1 MNSLIWAW
9 ILLYPVQE
17 SLCNWFSD
25 NFSTKIRIEQL
36 KMDAINYLMSNF
48 RQIPFARIT
57 GAVTTPALVLLIL
70 TLLILPIPAFMLDI
84 MFTFNIVL
92 SLLII
97 MVAINTSTPME
108 FSSFPIVI
116 LFATVMRLGLNV
128 ASTRVVLLNGH
139 EGTSAAGR
147 VIEAFGEF
155 VIGGNYAV
163 GFIVFSI
170 LIIINFIVIT
180 KGAGRVSEVIAR
192 FTLDALPGKQMAIDA
207 DLNAGVIDQETA
219 KQRRT
224 TVSQES
230 DFFGSMDGAS
240 KFVRGDAVAGI
251 LILLIN
257 LVGGLAIGMLQY
269 DLTFDEASRAYVLLT
284 IGDGLV
290 AQVPAL
296 ILSLSTAII
305 VSRVTTSESA
315 PEQATK
321 QLGNYT
327 AFGVAGVTLTILGLI
342 PGMPNGVFLS
352 LGLASIAI
360 AYLIRRSDQEQAAA
374 PLPSENSVQAEDS
387 DALEL
392 DWDDAN
398 QVDVIGI
405 QLGYGLIPLIEQ
417 GAKGKLLQRV
427 KGIRKKLSA
436 DFGFLLPTIR
446 IRDNLD
452 ISPSDYKIVLNGT
465 VRGTG
470 SIEIGKELAINP
482 GQVLEEVEGTKT
494 VEPAFGLEA
503 VWIREQDREYAQA
516 VGYTVV
522 DAATVV
528 ATHLNHLLRS
538 STEEVFTFDI
548 AQELLDKLAESSP
561 KLLEDYIPEKLDLS
575 SLVRILQNLLAE
587 GVPLR
592 DMRTILETIAENSSK
607 SKDPDF
613 LTSSV
618 RARLGRLIVQEMTI
632 PGQTMEVMTLDPEL
646 EQLLTNMLTTAPS
659 RDEVILDPDLSS
671 SFFQAIAES
680 VREFDQDDKQAILIV
695 SPTIRSW
702 LANLIR
708 KGGADLSVLS
718 YREVPDDQSIRV
730 VKTISVTQKTQ
741 EE

>member
-1 MNSLIWAW
+1 MEAL
-9 ILLYPVQE
+9 
-17 SLCNWFSD
+17 
-25 NFSTKIRIEQL
+25 ST
-36 KMDAINYLMSNF
+36 LMSNF
-48 RQIPFARIT
+48 RQLSANIIW
-57 GAVTTPALVLLIL
+57 GAIATPAVVLLIL

-139 EGTSAAGR
+139 EGTAAAGR

-170 LIIINFIVIT
+170 LIIINFVVIT

-219 KQRRT
+219 KARRA

-269 DLTFDEASRAYVLLT
+269 DLTFDQASRAYVLLT

-315 PEQATK
+315 PEQATS
-321 QLGNYT
+321 QLGNST
-327 AFGVAGVTLTILGLI
+327 AFGVAGATLTILGLI

-352 LGLASIAI
+352 LGISAMVV
-360 AYLIRRSDQEQAAA
+360 AYFLWKKEKKSDISPQDPTELQ
-374 PLPSENSVQAEDS
+374 PTEDS
-387 DALEL
+387 ETLEL

-417 GAKGKLLQRV
+417 GASGKLLQRV
-427 KGIRKKLSA
+427 KGIRKKLSS

-452 ISPSDYKIVLNGT
+452 IPPSDYKIVLNGT
-465 VRGTG
+465 VRGSGT
-470 SIEIGKELAINP
+470 IEIGRELAINP
-482 GQVLEEVEGTKT
+482 GQVLEEVEGSKTK
-494 VEPAFGLEA
+494 EPAFGLDA

-522 DAATVV
+522 DSATVI

-538 STEEVFTFDI
+538 STDEVFTFDI
-548 AQELLDKLAESSP
+548 AQELLDKLSESSP
-561 KLLEDYIPEKLDLS
+561 KLLEDYIPEKLDLG

-587 GVPLR
+587 GVPLS
-592 DMRTILETIAENSSK
+592 DMRSILETIAENTAK
-607 SKDPDF
+607 SKDTDF

-618 RARLGRLIVQEMTI
+618 RARLGRLIVQQTTI
-632 PGQTMEVMTLDPEL
+632 PGSTMEVMTLEPEL
-646 EQLLTNMLTTAPS
+646 EQLLTTMLTSAPS
-659 RDEVILDPDLSS
+659 REEVALDPDLSS
-671 SFFQAIAES
+671 SFFQAVAES
-680 VREFDQDDKQAILIV
+680 IEEFEQDEKQPILVV
-695 SPTIRSW
+695 SPTIRAW
-702 LANLIR
+702 LATLIR
-708 KGGADLSVLS
+708 KGGGDISVLS
-718 YREVPDDQSIRV
+718 YREIPDDQSIRV
-730 VKTISVTQKTQ
+730 VKTISLTQSNQ

>member
-1 MNSLIWAW
+1 MEAL
-9 ILLYPVQE
+9 
-17 SLCNWFSD
+17 
-25 NFSTKIRIEQL
+25 ST
-36 KMDAINYLMSNF
+36 LMSNF
-48 RQIPFARIT
+48 RQLSANIIW
-57 GAVTTPALVLLIL
+57 GAIATPAVVLLIL

-139 EGTSAAGR
+139 EGTAAAGR

-170 LIIINFIVIT
+170 LIIINFVVIT

-219 KQRRT
+219 KARRA

-257 LVGGLAIGMLQY
+257 LIGGLAIGMLQY
-269 DLTFDEASRAYVLLT
+269 DLTFDQASRAYVLLT

-315 PEQATK
+315 PEQATS
-321 QLGNYT
+321 QLGNST
-327 AFGVAGVTLTILGLI
+327 AFGVAGATLTILGLI
-342 PGMPNGVFLS
+342 PGMPNGEFLS
-352 LGLASIAI
+352 LGISAMVV
-360 AYLIRRSDQEQAAA
+360 AYFLRKKEKKSDISPQDPTELQ
-374 PLPSENSVQAEDS
+374 PTEDS
-387 DALEL
+387 ETLEL

-417 GAKGKLLQRV
+417 GASGKLLQRI
-427 KGIRKKLSA
+427 KGIRKKLSS

-452 ISPSDYKIVLNGT
+452 IPPSDYKIVLNGT
-465 VRGTG
+465 VRGSGT
-470 SIEIGKELAINP
+470 IEIGRELAINP
-482 GQVLEEVEGTKT
+482 GQVLEEVEGSKTK
-494 VEPAFGLEA
+494 EPAFGLDA

-522 DAATVV
+522 DSATVI

-538 STEEVFTFDI
+538 STDEVFTFDI
-548 AQELLDKLAESSP
+548 AQELLDKLSESSP
-561 KLLEDYIPEKLDLS
+561 KLLEDYIPEKLDLG

-587 GVPLR
+587 GVPLS
-592 DMRTILETIAENSSK
+592 DMRSILETIAENTAK
-607 SKDPDF
+607 SKDTDF

-618 RARLGRLIVQEMTI
+618 RARLGRLIVQQTTV
-632 PGQTMEVMTLDPEL
+632 PGSTMEVMTLEPEL
-646 EQLLTNMLTTAPS
+646 EQLLTTMLTSAPS
-659 RDEVILDPDLSS
+659 REEVALDPDLSS
-671 SFFQAIAES
+671 SFFQAVAES
-680 VREFDQDDKQAILIV
+680 IEEFEQDEKQPILVV
-695 SPTIRSW
+695 SPTIRAW
-702 LANLIR
+702 LATLIR
-708 KGGADLSVLS
+708 KGGGDISVLS
-718 YREVPDDQSIRV
+718 YREIPDDQSIRV
-730 VKTISVTQKTQ
+730 VKTISLTQSNQ